1 MKKQALMI
9 LGLLL
14 LAGLAPV
21 YAQSSANARFS
32 IPFEFVVGNVT
43 LPAGDYIVEYSA
55 RTTMLAI
62 TNAKGSP
69 TVFALTK
76 NLSAKAAPT
85 QSKLLFNRYGAKN
98 FLSQLW
104 AANDNTGYRVPKTAY
119 EREVMAMA
127 PTSTAVQIAAK

>member
-9 LGLLL
+9 LGLVL

-21 YAQSSANARFS
+21 YAQSSAKASFS

-55 RTTMLAI
+55 RTTMLSI
-62 TNAKGSP
+62 TSAEGSP

-76 NLSAKAAPT
+76 NLSAKAAPAR
-85 QSKLLFNRYGAKN
+85 SKLLFNRYGAKN

-104 AANDNTGYRVPKTAY
+104 AANYSTGYRVPKTAY
-119 EREVMAMA
+119 EREMMAVA
-127 PTSTAVQIAAK
+127 PRSTAVQIAAK

>member
-9 LGLLL
+9 LGLVL

-21 YAQSSANARFS
+21 YAQSSAKASFD

-55 RTTMLAI
+55 RTTMLTI

-69 TVFALTK
+69 TVYALTK
-76 NLSAKAAPT
+76 NVSAKAAPA

-104 AANDNTGYRVPKTAY
+104 TVNDNRGYRVPKTAY
-119 EREVMAMA
+119 EREVMA
-127 PTSTAVQIAAK
+127 TTLKSTAVQIAAK

>member
-9 LGLLL
+9 LGLVL

-21 YAQSSANARFS
+21 YAQSSAKASFS

-43 LPAGDYIVEYSA
+43 LPAGDYIVQYSA
-55 RTTMLAI
+55 RTTMITI
-62 TNAKGSP
+62 TNANGSP
-69 TVFALTK
+69 TVYALTK
-76 NLSAKAAPT
+76 SLSGKSAAA
-85 QSKLLFNRYGAKN
+85 QAKLLFNRYGAKN

-104 AANDNTGYRVPKTAY
+104 AANDSRGCAVPKTPY

-127 PTSTAVQIAAK
+127 LKTSAIKIAAK